1 MKQQLTEDKLR
12 SIIQEELLKE
22 FDVVQATSDEEL
34 KRFVNNYIG
43 GVDAGD
49 VEAVDAV
56 GDRWTIMLDP
66 NQMFEM
72 NIQGWDY
79 IEVVGIMNRG
89 GRIELTVEL

>member
-1 MKQQLTEDKLR
+1 MKHLTEDKLR

-22 FDVVQATSDEEL
+22 FDVVSATSDEGL

-43 GVDAGD
+43 GVDAED

-56 GDRWTIMLDP
+56 GDRWTIMLDA

-72 NIQGWDY
+72 NVQGWDY
-79 IEVVGIMNRG
+79 IDVVGMMNRG